1 VSSLP
6 RPSQKDKILRA
17 ALECFAE
24 LGYDATRVRH
34 VAERAG
40 VSEAAL
46 YRHYPSMQ
54 ALAQELYTQHFAAF
68 AAQLDEA
75 TSAGTTEERLRRA
88 VRTTLASYRAEP
100 AAFTFALLRMP
111 TFLPNLPTGS
121 SYPIEIL
128 EHVIAAGQR
137 RREVRAGQ
145 PNLLAAIF
153 LGCVLRP
160 IILAGLAAPGALD
173 LMGPSEH
180 DRVIEDAAIAALKSA
195 PAGGEKAQRHNHPSY
210 PEEQRWKSTR
220 LSGSRSAASRSGC
233 VFAVRTG
240 PTRCCC

>member
-1 VSSLP
+1 LP

-34 VAERAG
+34 VADRAN

-54 ALAQELYTQHFAAF
+54 ALAQQLFTHHFAAF

-88 VRTTLASYRAEP
+88 VRTTLAAYRAEP
-100 AAFTFALLRMP
+100 AAFTFALLRTP
-111 TFLPNLPTGS
+111 ALLPNLAAGTR
-121 SYPIEIL
+121 YPIEIL
-128 EHVIAAGQR
+128 EHVIAAGQHR
-137 RREVRAGQ
+137 GQLRAGQ

-153 LGCVLRP
+153 LGCVLQP
-160 IILAGLAAPGALD
+160 ITLATLAAPGAMVLI
-173 LMGPSEH
+173 GETKH
-180 DRVIEDAAIAALKSA
+180 DQVIEDAAIAAVTSK
-195 PAGGEKAQRHNHPSY
+195 P
-210 PEEQRWKSTR
+210 
-220 LSGSRSAASRSGC
+220 ASRS
-233 VFAVRTG
+233 RTS
-240 PTRCCC
+240 PVSPAE